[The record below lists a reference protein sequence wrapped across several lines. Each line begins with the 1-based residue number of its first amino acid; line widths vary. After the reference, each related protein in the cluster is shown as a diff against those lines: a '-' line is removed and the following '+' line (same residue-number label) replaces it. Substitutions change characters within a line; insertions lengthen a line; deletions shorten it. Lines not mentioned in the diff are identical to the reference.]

1 MLFALGSGVQVP
13 IPGAQGQPPAGDILV
28 ADRSAGTG
36 ILGSL
41 FDVNPSTGT
50 RTRISDFGNAVQGPT
65 GRAPAGVKVEASG
78 NILVVDRSAGTGGKG
93 ALFRVDPSTGTRSLL
108 SDFGNAA
115 LGTTGA
121 FPTGL
126 VIESSGNILVI
137 DRNAGTSLPAC
148 AAVGGGCGALF
159 RVDPSTGVRTVVSDF
174 GNSAQGP
181 TGVNPVGV
189 AIEASGNIVVID
201 RDAGTAGPACFGL
214 GCGALFRV
222 NSSTGVRTIVS
233 DFGNGALGTTGV
245 RPSGITIDASGNI
258 LVTDPSAGTA
268 SYSACSSSGCGALFR
283 VDPSTGVRTVVSDF
297 GNAAQGPLGIIPQGL
312 AIDASGN
319 ILVIDEGAGTLFAG
333 ALFRVNPSTGLRTVV
348 SDFGNSILGPTGL
361 DPTAL
366 FIVGE
371 TRAGSNIFVG
381 FPQFSPSGLR
391 LTYGVVT
398 TRGISSVTSAAASNC
413 QKGSVAVQVGTCF
426 QFTFSG
432 TFSGGATITLPY
444 TAGLIPSGRSESEI
458 RLFHIKADGTV
469 EDLTTS
475 VDTANKRV
483 TGTANSFQFFVAGL
497 PSTTTTTATST
508 TTTSTTT
515 SATATTAATTSIT
528 TIVTSVTS
536 TVTGITTSFSVMT
549 STITTLFTTGA
560 PIPGNPPASIAA
572 GLIFGVIVLFGLRR
586 LRHRS

>member
-1 MLFALGSGVQVP
+1 MLFALGSGVQVS
-13 IPGAQGQPPAGDILV
+13 IPGAQGQPPPSDILV

-36 ILGSL
+36 TLGSL

-50 RTRISDFGNAVQGPT
+50 RTRISDFGNSVQGPT
-65 GRAPAGVKVEASG
+65 GKAPAGVKVEASG

-121 FPTGL
+121 FPTDL

-137 DRNAGTSLPAC
+137 DRDAGTTCS
-148 AAVGGGCGALF
+148 GKGRGCGALF

-174 GNSAQGP
+174 GSSALGP

-189 AIEASGNIVVID
+189 AIESSGNILVID
-201 RDAGTAGPACFGL
+201 RDAGTTCSSKGT

-233 DFGNGALGTTGV
+233 DFGNAALGTTGV
-245 RPSGITIDASGNI
+245 RPSGITIDASGNV
-258 LVTDPSAGTA
+258 LVIDPSAGTA

-283 VDPSTGVRTVVSDF
+283 VDPFAGVRTVVSDF
-297 GNAAQGPLGIIPQGL
+297 GNAAQGPLGVIPEGV
-312 AIDASGN
+312 AIDASSN
-319 ILVIDEGAGTLFAG
+319 IMVIDEGAGTLFGG
-333 ALFRVNPSTGLRTVV
+333 ALFRVNPSTGLRTIV

-361 DPTAL
+361 DPVAL
-366 FIVGE
+366 FIVGD

-398 TRGISSVTSAAASNC
+398 ARGISSVTSATTSSC

-432 TFSGGATITLPY
+432 TFGGGATITLPY
-444 TAGLIPSGRSESEI
+444 TAGLVPSGRSESEI

-469 EDLTTS
+469 EDLTTTA
-475 VDTANKRV
+475 DTVNKRV
-483 TGTANSFQFFVAGL
+483 TGVASNFQFFVAGL

-508 TTTSTTT
+508 TTTSAPTTPSTTT
-515 SATATTAATTSIT
+515 SATTV
-528 TIVTSVTS
+528 VTSVTS
-536 TVTGITTSFSVMT
+536 TVTGTTTLLSTTLSVIT
-549 STITTLFTTGA
+549 STLTTIFTTGA
-560 PIPGNPPASIAA
+560 LIPGNSPGSIAV

-586 LRHRS
+586 LRWRR